1 VLRAIEQP
9 LFVSA
14 YRTLQVHLVDTAS
27 DLMLQ
32 WLLKDQLWRAG
43 KETIIGKVRSEREE
57 TSLMRTTLQIVFTVF
72 VSMSLTSAAVSEQAF
87 PARPIRLIVPY
98 PAGGATD
105 VVARIVAE
113 KMSEKLGQQ
122 IFVDNRPGAGTM
134 VGAAAVARSS
144 ADGYTMLAGDTA
156 TYALNPTLYGKQLT
170 YDPVKDFAPV
180 CRTSRVPLILVVNPK
195 TLPVN
200 SLPELVAAAK
210 KQPGKIDFGAPGP
223 GSPIHLAMELFR
235 QRAGIDLHAIPYKGG
250 ADALNDVVS
259 GRVALLFIDAATGL
273 SYIKSDTLRALGIG
287 ADKRIPAAPDL
298 PTVSEQG
305 FPGFE
310 AWAWNGFA
318 VPTGTPPAII
328 EKLNA
333 ACQAALGEP
342 AVERR
347 FAEISV
353 EPAPTSA
360 DGFRAYIESE
370 ATKWNRVITE
380 AGISID

>member
-1 VLRAIEQP
+1 MRTNLR
-9 LFVSA
+9 LVFVAFASVALISA
-14 YRTLQVHLVDTAS
+14 AAS
-27 DLMLQ
+27 Q
-32 WLLKDQLWRAG
+32 EG
-43 KETIIGKVRSEREE
+43 FPVRS
-57 TSLMRTTLQIVFTVF
+57 
-72 VSMSLTSAAVSEQAF
+72 
-87 PARPIRLIVPY
+87 IRLIVPY

-113 KMSEKLGQQ
+113 KMSDRLGQQ
-122 IFVDNRPGAGTM
+122 LFIDNRPGGGTM

-144 ADGYTMLAGDTA
+144 SDGYTVLVGDTA

-170 YDPVKDFAPV
+170 YDPIEDFAPV
-180 CRTSRVPLILVVNPK
+180 CRTSRIPLILVVNPK

-200 SLPELVAAAK
+200 SLQELIATAK

-259 GRVALLFIDAATGL
+259 GRVALLFIDAATGV
-273 SYIKSDTLRALGIG
+273 SFIKSGTLRALGIG
-287 ADKRIPAAPDL
+287 TDKRIPAAPDV
-298 PTVSEQG
+298 PTVAEQG

-310 AWAWNGFA
+310 AWAWNGLA
-318 VPTGTPPAII
+318 VPAGTPPAII
-328 EKLNA
+328 AKLNA
-333 ACQAALGEP
+333 ACQAALTEP

-360 DGFRAYIESE
+360 DDFGSYIKSE
-370 ATKWNRVITE
+370 AAKWHGVITE
-380 AGISID
+380 AGVSIQ